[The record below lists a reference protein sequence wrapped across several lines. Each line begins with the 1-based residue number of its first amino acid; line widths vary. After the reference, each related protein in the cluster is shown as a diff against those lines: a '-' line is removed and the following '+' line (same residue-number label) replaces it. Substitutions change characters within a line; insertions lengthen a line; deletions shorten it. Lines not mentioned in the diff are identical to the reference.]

1 LRPRIPA
8 EPRLRGQTGGVSEPR
23 GPAITSHRSL
33 LLLNRSTS
41 RSLAT
46 ICSTVN
52 FLPAIDHFHPA
63 TRAGRPSSASGPIER
78 VSSCAEHGVH
88 VASLV
93 QLNSSDLAAGT
104 RAHSPTVHRRIHE
117 EPAPRKG
124 RFFCRPLGTEPSG
137 SVWLTWR
144 AYRYPRP
151 RSGRPSWLWPGTR
164 LVCRGSAS
172 CRSR

>member
-1 LRPRIPA
+1 MPA
-8 EPRLRGQTGGVSEPR
+8 DPSRTSTPGSNRGRQRATRASHHF
-23 GPAITSHRSL
+23 TSL
-33 LLLNRSTS
+33 TPVTERSTS

-63 TRAGRPSSASGPIER
+63 SRAGRPSSASGPIEG

-144 AYRYPRP
+144 AYRCPRP

-164 LVCRGSAS
+164 LVCRGSSS